1 MCRCANE
8 ECRGSASEEYRDC
21 GPFLHL
27 LAKAWLPAKRVRG
40 NLRGGLEEEAA
51 LRAGAAYVP
60 MR

>member
-1 MCRCANE
+1 MCRCASE
-8 ECRGSASEEYRDC
+8 DCRDY

-40 NLRGGLEEEAA
+40 NLRGGVEEEVT
-51 LRAGAAYVP
+51 LGAGAAYVP